1 MCYTHNS
8 IDFFRLSAVAEL
20 VYDYL
25 ELQDGAREVERCS
38 NKLLYSNWPV
48 QLQRRP
54 VVLATVLA
62 QGAQQTREAKHLMAT
77 SYHMHTALLVT
88 YCTGIYWAME
98 SHVISM

>member
-1 MCYTHNS
+1 MCCTHNP

-38 NKLLYSNWPV
+38 NELLYPNWPV

-54 VVLATVLA
+54 AVLATVLA
-62 QGAQQTREAKHLMAT
+62 QGAQQTREAEHLM
-77 SYHMHTALLVT
+77 
-88 YCTGIYWAME
+88 
-98 SHVISM
+98 VIAHC